1 MKEYQMDKNR
11 KILISIFA
19 FVLLSLLLSLFQ
31 IYFTMDRKAAK
42 GSVLNYMESS
52 PGVGVVRISGAITM
66 SGDGGTLGVASAGG
80 ADAIVARLDELANDP
95 MIKAIVVRI
104 DSPGG
109 TVAAT
114 QEIFAKLMKIR
125 RVVKKPLVASMGD
138 LAASGGYYSASAC
151 DFLMANQGT
160 ITASIGVI
168 ASAPNLKGLFEKL
181 GIKMNVIKSG
191 KYKDIL
197 STSRDMTSD
206 EQALLQQMIDSSYN
220 QFLKDVSLG
229 RNIPIDDIRPVA
241 DGRVM
246 NGDAALEHHLIDGL
260 GTYDDALDKARELA
274 KLPPDAPVYDE
285 SRDPF
290 KAILNAVG
298 MSSHISME
306 KEVVSRAMPLI
317 EYRYLP

>member
-1 MKEYQMDKNR
+1 MDKNR
-11 KILISIFA
+11 KILVSIFA

-31 IYFTMDRKAAK
+31 IYFTMDRKGGK
-42 GSVLNYMESS
+42 GSLFSSVETS
-52 PGVGVVRISGAITM
+52 PGVGVVRITGPITM
-66 SGDGGTLGVASAGG
+66 SGDGGAFGGPATGG
-80 ADAIVARLDELANDP
+80 ADAVVERLDEMANDS

-114 QEIFAKLMKIR
+114 QEIFAKIMKIR
-125 RVVKKPLVASMGD
+125 RVVKKPVIASMGD

-151 DFLMANQGT
+151 DFIMANQGT

-206 EQALLQQMIDSSYN
+206 EQALLQQMIDSAYN

-229 RNIPIDDIRPVA
+229 RNVPIDDIRPVA

-260 GTYDDALDKARELA
+260 GTFDDALAKAREMA
-274 KLPPDAPVYDE
+274 KLPEDAPVYEE
-285 SRDPF
+285 SRDPM
-290 KAILNAVG
+290 KAILGAFG
-298 MSSHISME
+298 MSSRLSVE
-306 KEVVSRAMPLI
+306 REVVSRAMPLI
-317 EYRYLP
+317 EYRYMP